1 MVGPNGAVV
10 ATTRQAAETTR
21 QAALSLGTEADHGK
35 IIAWAHE
42 MRAWINLTRSDY
54 HGVITAARAGTEVT
68 PHSSVAVQLAAQE
81 AKAWSRMGDLLFH
94 LMPESAAISGNFS
107 RQS

>member
-1 MVGPNGAVV
+1 MFPIAPQRDTGGDVLAVAGMDTLELV
-10 ATTRQAAETTR
+10 R
-21 QAALSLGTEADHGK
+21 
-35 IIAWAHE
+35 
-42 MRAWINLTRSDY
+42 INLTRSDY